1 MLTRLHRL
9 IYSSE
14 ARPPSA
20 SDGEEPTS
28 VWDIASDASTTN
40 AQCNVFGVLIAV
52 RRHFVQ
58 ILEGEAGA
66 LEEVFE
72 RINRDLRH
80 RSISLID
87 YRHRPS
93 ATSRSGR

>member
-14 ARPPSA
+14 ARPPGA
-20 SDGEEPTS
+20 SDGEEPT
-28 VWDIASDASTTN
+28 SDASTTN
-40 AQCNVFGVLIAV
+40 AQCNLFGVLIAV

-72 RINRDLRH
+72 RIYRDLRH